1 MNEKLVVHVDLLI
14 FSGRARTAQIF
25 HQETEVDGVE
35 GGIVGRSS
43 PLGCQLD
50 WNAGRRHCGVAP
62 VETMHEVGVVDETVL
77 TNQPTSVNSSR
88 KNRMYAVP
96 RRN

>member
-14 FSGRARTAQIF
+14 FGRRAWTAQIF

-43 PLGCQLD
+43 PLGRQLD

-77 TNQPTSVNSSR
+77 ANQSASVSNTCKDR
-88 KNRMYAVP
+88 KKG
-96 RRN
+96 